1 MNALS
6 RRRLR
11 RPAIGGHARLVAVL
25 GSLVLLGSLSGT
37 ALAVAP
43 GNDLPG
49 GAVAITAIPATIN
62 QDTTESTVTSADDIG
77 CGSGGLDQATVWY
90 TLTLPDT
97 TLVLVDA
104 SASDYA
110 VGVNAFVGTAAPEN
124 LFNCVEGALSFEAV
138 GGTTYVL
145 MFADIDGD
153 ATNGGQLHV
162 SIDVAPPPIEIALTV
177 DPVGK
182 VNPQTGEAA
191 ATGTISCS
199 QPADFSEIQVNLR
212 QAIGRFTVQGF
223 GFASSAC
230 EPSPTAWWVSVSGET
245 GKFAPGRATVQVLA
259 FACDTFS
266 CDEESLSANLRL
278 RR

>member
-11 RPAIGGHARLVAVL
+11 RLPIGGRVRLV
-25 GSLVLLGSLSGT
+25 GLLGSLALLGSLTGT
-37 ALAVAP
+37 ALAIVP

-49 GAVAITAIPATIN
+49 GATAITAIPAIID
-62 QDTTESTVTSADDIG
+62 QDTTEATVTPADDIG
-77 CGSGGLDQATVWY
+77 CGAGGLDQATVWY
-90 TLTLPDT
+90 TLTLTDT

-110 VGVNAFVGTAAPEN
+110 VGVNAYAGAAAPEN
-124 LFNCVEGALSFEAV
+124 LFACVEGGVSFEAV
-138 GGTTYVL
+138 AGTTYFL
-145 MFADIDGD
+145 MFADIDAN

-162 SIDVAPPPIEIALTV
+162 SIDVAPPPIEISLAV

-191 ATGTISCS
+191 ITGTISCS
-199 QPADFSEIQVNLR
+199 TSAAFSEIQVNLR

-223 GFASSAC
+223 GFASSPC
-230 EPSPTAWWVSVSGET
+230 EPSPTAWWVSVNADN
-245 GKFAPGRATVQVLA
+245 GKFSPGRATVSVFA
-259 FACDTFS
+259 FACDSSS
-266 CDEESLSANLRL
+266 CDDESLSSSVRL